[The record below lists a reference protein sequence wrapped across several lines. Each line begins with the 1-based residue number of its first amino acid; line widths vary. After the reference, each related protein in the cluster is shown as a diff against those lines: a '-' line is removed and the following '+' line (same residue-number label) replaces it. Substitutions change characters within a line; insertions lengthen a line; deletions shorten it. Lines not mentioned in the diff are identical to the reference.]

1 MTQSLIHEFL
11 DQRAS
16 GNKLRPS
23 LKEAIFQAKP
33 PDLEV
38 GEVED
43 ARPKFKLW
51 KISMRGL
58 DDDEPVDW
66 WFASTGIPILAA
78 TLGPLANVL
87 SIGALVTYWR
97 TDLTD
102 AANPGQLLPPL
113 QGEFIKDPTWCYG
126 VNLASLII
134 GFVGN
139 LFLLLN
145 FTQRLR
151 YLIAL
156 PLTIILWFIAC
167 GMLIGDL
174 SAMKIYTPPISP
186 FQQFSGG
193 FWYGIAA
200 ASMYLLLAVLLM
212 VNMVGYIR
220 GGKFLSISLSLLT
233 C

>member
-1 MTQSLIHEFL
+1 M
-11 DQRAS
+11 
-16 GNKLRPS
+16 
-23 LKEAIFQAKP
+23 
-33 PDLEV
+33 
-38 GEVED
+38 
-43 ARPKFKLW
+43 
-51 KISMRGL
+51 
-58 DDDEPVDW
+58 
-66 WFASTGIPILAA
+66 
-78 TLGPLANVL
+78 
-87 SIGALVTYWR
+87 
-97 TDLTD
+97 D